1 MSSNQTYHT
10 WVQRILQLR
19 PTERMTRVCNLAH
32 LGVGIFESK
41 SVHLSK
47 VATKVVSLAT
57 LPSGTR
63 RLSRF
68 LDNPAVHVRDWY
80 EPIARGLLE
89 SAAQT
94 VGEIRLIA
102 DASQVG
108 FQHQLLVI
116 ALAYRRRAI
125 PLVWTW
131 VCASKGHSSATKQL
145 ALLSYLQRLL
155 PAGIPVTLVGDSE
168 FGAIPVL
175 QQVEQWGWS
184 YVLRQKANNQVQLT
198 EQAPWRDCGTLVQ
211 HPGQSAWCE
220 EVQLTLKYAH
230 PTNLLAYW
238 QRGEAEPWL
247 LATNL
252 PTPRLA
258 LRVYARRMWVE
269 ELFGD
274 LKAHGFNLAKTHLQ
288 HVARL
293 SRLTLA
299 VVLLYVW
306 LVAMGT
312 RVIKNGERC
321 LVDRAER
328 RDLSIFQIG
337 WHSIERRLTNA
348 SKITIHLC
356 PTGILKLSGG

>member
-10 WVQRILQLR
+10 WVQYILQLR
-19 PTERMTRVCNLAH
+19 PQERITRVHNQAALMA
-32 LGVGIFESK
+32 GIYESK

-47 VATKVVSLAT
+47 VATKIVSSVTLLSVV
-57 LPSGTR
+57 R
-63 RLSRF
+63 RLARF
-68 LDNPAVHVRDWY
+68 LDNPAVRVREWY
-80 EPIARGLLE
+80 EPIVRDLLA
-89 SAAQT
+89 SAAAT

-116 ALAYRRRAI
+116 SLAYRRRAL

-131 VCASKGHSSATKQL
+131 LPTPKGHSSARTQL
-145 ALLSYLQRLL
+145 ALLGYLYRLL
-155 PAGIPVTLVGDSE
+155 PTGIPVLLVGDSE

-175 QQVEQWGWS
+175 RQVEQWGWY
-184 YVLRQKANNQVQLT
+184 YVLRQKTNNQVQLS
-198 EQAPWRDCGTLVQ
+198 EQAPWRDFGSLVQ
-211 HPGQSAWCE
+211 RPGQSVWCA

-230 PTNLLAYW
+230 PTNLLAHW
-238 QRGEAEPWL
+238 QVGEAEPWL

-252 PTPRLA
+252 PTARLT
-258 LRVYARRMWVE
+258 LQVYARRMWVE
-269 ELFGD
+269 EMFGD
-274 LKAHGFNLAKTHLQ
+274 LKGHGFNLAKTHLQ

-306 LVAMGT
+306 LVSIGT
-312 RVIKNGERC
+312 RVIKNSQRD
-321 LVDRAER
+321 LVDRADR

-337 WHSIERRLTNA
+337 WRWTERRLTNGA
-348 SKITIHLC
+348 KITIHLC
-356 PTGILKLSGG
+356 PTGKLKLSGG

>member
-10 WVQRILQLR
+10 WEQRILQLR
-19 PTERMTRVCNLAH
+19 PTERITRVRNLAQ
-32 LGVGIFESK
+32 LIAGIFEAK

-47 VATKVVSLAT
+47 VATQVVSAAT
-57 LPSGTR
+57 LLSVTR

-68 LDNPAVHVRDWY
+68 LDNPVVRVRPWY
-80 EPIARGLLE
+80 EPIARDLVQ
-89 SAAQT
+89 AMAQS

-108 FQHQLLVI
+108 FHHQLLVI
-116 ALAYRRRAI
+116 AIAYRRRAI

-131 VCASKGHSSATKQL
+131 VRAHKGHSSTTKQL
-145 ALLSYLQRLL
+145 ALLRYVQRLL
-155 PAGIPVTLVGDSE
+155 PAQIPVLLVGDSE
-168 FGAIPVL
+168 FGAIPVI
-175 QQVEQWGWS
+175 QQVEQWGWD
-184 YVLRQKANNQVQLT
+184 YVLRQKANNQVQLAT
-198 EQAPWRDCGTLVQ
+198 HAPWHNFGQLAPQ
-211 HPGQSAWCE
+211 PGQSAWFE
-220 EVQLTLKYAH
+220 EVLLTLKYAH
-230 PTNLLAYW
+230 PANLVAHW
-238 QRGEAEPWL
+238 QIGEAEPWL

-258 LRVYARRMWVE
+258 LRVYGRRMWIE
-269 ELFGD
+269 EMFGD
-274 LKAHGFNLAKTHLQ
+274 LKGHGFNLAKTHLQ

-306 LVAMGT
+306 LVSMGT
-312 RVIKNGERC
+312 RVIKQGERY
-321 LVDRAER
+321 LIDRAER

-337 WHSIERRLTNA
+337 LRWIERRLTNV

-356 PTGILKLSGG
+356 PTGRLKLSGG